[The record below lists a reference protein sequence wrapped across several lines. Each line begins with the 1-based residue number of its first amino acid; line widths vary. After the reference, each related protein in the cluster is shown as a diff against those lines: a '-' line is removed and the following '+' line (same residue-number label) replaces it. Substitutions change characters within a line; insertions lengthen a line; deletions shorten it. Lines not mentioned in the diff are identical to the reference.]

1 MSKKF
6 AWTPSAVLPKERVS
20 FADVSY
26 EEMVSRAHAL
36 APKLAAR
43 AEACEKLRRLPDDT
57 ERDLHD
63 AGLFRFVQPKRVG
76 GAELDVGIFVDVC
89 AALARDKLADRV
101 EDDTAPLLGTPEE
114 IIARLK
120 ELEAG
125 GATNILLVD
134 PNASVRNLQAFAR
147 EVMPSFQSSR
157 YAAAE

>member
-1 MSKKF
+1 
-6 AWTPSAVLPKERVS
+6 
-20 FADVSY
+20 
-26 EEMVSRAHAL
+26 MVATARALQMIHSESE
-36 APKLAAR
+36 R
-43 AEACEKLRRLPDDT
+43 AEAYATR
-57 ERDLHD
+57 
-63 AGLFRFVQPKRVG
+63 KRVLS
-76 GAELDVGIFVDVC
+76 ASSAIC
-89 AALARDKLADRV
+89 ARDKLADRV

-147 EVMPSFQSSR
+147 EVMPSFQTSR